1 MLALVVIPLLPPG
14 GFREFWDRTLG
25 FQLDRGGYS
34 VWAHLT
40 NPDWLRTIAQV
51 SVAALALLLALVPR
65 RRSLWQLTAL
75 GAGIMAALQ
84 LTMNNWSDGYLLWLA
99 PLALAACFAAHDC
112 RPEAAFGLGE
122 RGKAGAASA
131 EIPASPA
138 EEVVRV

>member
-1 MLALVVIPLLPPG
+1 MIPLLPPG

-84 LTMNNWSDGYLLWLA
+84 PTMNNWSDGYLLWLA